1 MNMRQNRWFRS
12 NFKTKLISAFL
23 LILIVPSVV
32 IGTLAYNT
40 AKREIETQI
49 MKSAS
54 ENVNLVDSIINNTI
68 EPKMKDADY
77 LATLIKESQYAQP
90 EAPEVQNYLDLYMGM
105 HPETAS
111 ISVGTEAGKYIR
123 SPKQEIK
130 ADFDPRTRDWYI
142 KAMESKGAAII
153 TEPYIS
159 SVTGNVV
166 LTIAKTTTDGSG
178 VIAITLGI
186 EQIKDVSQAVKI
198 GTNGYI
204 MILDKNKKFV
214 VHPTMAAGT
223 DTTESFYDQLYQ
235 ENEGQLKY
243 EQDQKEK
250 EMFFTTNKVTG
261 WKVAGSM
268 YTSEV
273 DESAQP
279 IFVNTLLTIVICLL
293 AGGILMTIILRSI
306 IQSIRTIKVNA
317 VRVSEGVL
325 TETIE
330 VRSHDEIGELGQA
343 FNMMQENLRSLIQ
356 DVEARAELVAA
367 SSEQLT
373 ASAEQTSSATEQVA
387 TAVQEVAISAEK
399 QTAGIDHN
407 VDSLQEI
414 SSGVTRI
421 VESVHLLTELAKHTT
436 DQANEGG
443 NSVNLVMGQMSSIHE
458 SVEKSDHMIKS
469 LYDRSKEIGSISEVI
484 SGISQQTNLLALNAA
499 IEAAR
504 AGEHGKGFSVVATEV
519 RLLAEQSQESAKQ
532 ISELITEIQKETK
545 ESVENMEKV
554 KQDVANG
561 LELST
566 DTIHKF
572 EQIMES
578 TKQTTPHIDEVSV
591 IAQQIVA
598 AVQEVKETANQLAMI
613 AKGNAETAEE
623 VAASTEEQLAS
634 MQEISASAQSLSAL
648 SEELKLLINK
658 FTY

>member
-1 MNMRQNRWFRS
+1 MKFWQNGWFRS

-32 IGTLAYNT
+32 IGTLAYDT
-40 AKREIETQI
+40 AKREIEVQI
-49 MKSAS
+49 MKSAN
-54 ENVNLVDSIINNTI
+54 ENVSLVNSIITNTI

-77 LATLIKESQYAQP
+77 LATLIKESQYSQADGF
-90 EAPEVQNYLDLYMGM
+90 EVLQYLDLYMGM
-105 HPETAS
+105 HPESAS
-111 ISVGTEAGKYIR
+111 ISVGTEAGQYFR
-123 SPKQEIK
+123 SPKQEVK
-130 ADFDPRTRDWYI
+130 ADFDPRTRDWYTN
-142 KAMESKGAAII
+142 AMASKGSVFI
-153 TEPYIS
+153 TEPYVS
-159 SVTGNVV
+159 SVTGNIIV
-166 LTIAKTTTDGSG
+166 TISKATNDGSG
-178 VIAITLGI
+178 VVGITLGI
-186 EQIKDVSQAVKI
+186 EQIKEVANAVNI
-198 GTNGYI
+198 GTEGYI
-204 MILDKNKKFV
+204 MILDKNKKYV
-214 VHPTMAAGT
+214 VHPMMAAGT
-223 DTTESFYDQLYQ
+223 EATESFYDQLYL
-235 ENEGQLKY
+235 ENEGKLKY
-243 EQDQKEK
+243 ELEQQEK
-250 EMFFTTNKVTG
+250 EMFYTTNKETG
-261 WKVAGSM
+261 WKIAGSM

-273 DESAQP
+273 DDSAQP
-279 IFVNTLLTIVICLL
+279 IFVNTLLTIVVCLL

-343 FNMMQENLRSLIQ
+343 FNTMQENLRSLIQ

-387 TAVQEVAISAEK
+387 TAVQEVATSAEK
-399 QTAGIDHN
+399 QTTGIDHN

-591 IAQQIVA
+591 IAQQIEA
-598 AVQEVKETANQLAMI
+598 AVQEVKETANQLARI